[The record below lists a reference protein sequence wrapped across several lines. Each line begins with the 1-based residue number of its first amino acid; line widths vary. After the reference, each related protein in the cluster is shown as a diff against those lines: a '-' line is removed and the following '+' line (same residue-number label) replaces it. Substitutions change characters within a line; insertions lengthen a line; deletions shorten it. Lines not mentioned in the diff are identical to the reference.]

1 MFFSAF
7 SLSGKIKF
15 STFVVLSCNL
25 YFANCYYKLTCRCQN
40 YRAAIKMR
48 ERRNQTIAHQ
58 GVIESVKGHHVRVNI
73 LQVAACSACKARSL
87 CSSSESKEKIV
98 DVYEE
103 GAAMKYKCGEE
114 VTVCGAL
121 SMGKQAVR
129 LAFGVPVLLIVVWML
144 VAMVWLQLGELLSVG
159 ILAVLLSLYFYIL
172 YMNRDRMA
180 RRFAF
185 WIEKQ

>member
-1 MFFSAF
+1 
-7 SLSGKIKF
+7 
-15 STFVVLSCNL
+15 
-25 YFANCYYKLTCRCQN
+25 
-40 YRAAIKMR
+40 MR

-58 GVIESVKGHHVRVNI
+58 GVIESVEGHHVRVNI
-73 LQVAACSACKARSL
+73 LQVAACSACKACSL
-87 CSSSESKEKIV
+87 CSSSESKEKII

>member
-1 MFFSAF
+1 
-7 SLSGKIKF
+7 
-15 STFVVLSCNL
+15 
-25 YFANCYYKLTCRCQN
+25 
-40 YRAAIKMR
+40 MR

-58 GVIESVKGHHVRVNI
+58 GVIESVEGHHVRVNI

-87 CSSSESKEKIV
+87 CSSSESKEKII

-129 LAFGVPVLLIVVWML
+129 LAFGVRCW
-144 VAMVWLQLGELLSVG
+144 
-159 ILAVLLSLYFYIL
+159 
-172 YMNRDRMA
+172 
-180 RRFAF
+180 
-185 WIEKQ
+185 

>member
-1 MFFSAF
+1 MQCVQ
-7 SLSGKIKF
+7 G
-15 STFVVLSCNL
+15 TFPVFV
-25 YFANCYYKLTCRCQN
+25 Q
-40 YRAAIKMR
+40 R
-48 ERRNQTIAHQ
+48 EQ
-58 GVIESVKGHHVRVNI
+58 GE
-73 LQVAACSACKARSL
+73 
-87 CSSSESKEKIV
+87 
-98 DVYEE
+98 
-103 GAAMKYKCGEE
+103 AAMKYKCGEE

-129 LAFGVPVLLIVVWML
+129 LAFGVPVLVIVVWML

-159 ILAVLLSLYFYIL
+159 ILEVLLSLYFYIL